1 MDSLWMIPLISF
13 AVVFIAVP
21 ILAVI
26 AQILSG
32 LFE

>member
-13 AVVFIAVP
+13 AVVFIGVP

-32 LFE
+32 LFD